1 MTSGRFRSGFVALIG
16 RPNVGKSTL
25 LNRLIGEKISIV
37 SRRAQ
42 TTRHRILGIK
52 STDAGQIIYVDTPGL
67 HPAEGR
73 RLNRYLARVA
83 SGSVEGVDCVVLMTE
98 ASGWTAEDDQA
109 LDLVRPLRIPV
120 ILVIN
125 KCDQVRD
132 RRRLLPLTRDSA
144 VRMNFADIV
153 PLSARTGENVE
164 RLEQTV
170 LKYLPEQDAV
180 FPLGQVTDKSD
191 RFRVQESIR
200 EQIYHLYGQEIPHVT
215 AVEVTRFQR
224 SKHRIDIEADI
235 WVEREGQKAIL
246 VGKGGE
252 RLKQVGM
259 RVRRALEAQYGGKA
273 NVRLWVKVREHWSD
287 DVRAL
292 ARFGFHD
299 EPM

>member
-1 MTSGRFRSGFVALIG
+1 VTTSRFRSGTVALIG

-37 SRRAQ
+37 SRRPQ

-52 STDAGQIIYVDTPGL
+52 TTDSNQVVYVDTPGL

-83 SGSVEGVDCVVLMTE
+83 SGSVEGVDCILLIIA
-98 ASGWTAEDDQA
+98 ASGWATEDKQA
-109 LDLVRPLRIPV
+109 LNLVRNLHIPV
-120 ILVIN
+120 ILGIN
-125 KCDQVRD
+125 KIDQVRD

-144 VRMNFADIV
+144 IRMAFADIV

-164 RLEQTV
+164 RLEHV
-170 LKYLPEQDAV
+170 VVRHLPEQDAV
-180 FPLGQVTDKSD
+180 FPAGQVTDKSD
-191 RFRVQESIR
+191 RFRAQEAVR

-215 AVEVTRFQR
+215 AVEVTRFKRGKQ
-224 SKHRIDIEADI
+224 RIDLEADI

-246 VGKGGE
+246 IGKGGE

-259 RVRRALEAQYGGKA
+259 RVRCALEDQYGGKA
-273 NVRLWVKVREHWSD
+273 NVRLWVKVRDRWSD
-287 DVRAL
+287 DSRAL

-299 EPM
+299 ETM

>member
-1 MTSGRFRSGFVALIG
+1 MTGSRFRSGTVALIG

-37 SRRAQ
+37 SRRPQ
-42 TTRHRILGIK
+42 TTRHRILGIRT
-52 STDAGQIIYVDTPGL
+52 TDCDQVVYVDTPGL
-67 HPAEGR
+67 HTAEGR

-83 SGSVEGVDCVVLMTE
+83 SGSVEGVDCILLVI
-98 ASGWTAEDDQA
+98 AANGWTAEDEQA
-109 LDLVRPLRIPV
+109 LDLVRNLRTPV
-120 ILVIN
+120 ILGIN
-125 KCDQVRD
+125 KIDQVRD

-144 VRMNFADIV
+144 TRMAFVDIV

-164 RLEQTV
+164 RLEQV
-170 LKYLPEQDAV
+170 VIRHLPEQDAV
-180 FPLGQVTDKSD
+180 FPADQVTDKSD
-191 RFRVQESIR
+191 RFRAQEAVR

-215 AVEVTRFQR
+215 AVEVTRFKR
-224 SKHRIDIEADI
+224 SKQRIDLEADI

-246 VGKGGE
+246 IGKGGE

-259 RVRRALEAQYGGKA
+259 RVRRALEDQYGGKA
-273 NVRLWVKVREHWSD
+273 NVRLWVKVRDRWSD
-287 DVRAL
+287 DSRAL